1 MRAQVRYILI
11 VAALLVLSASADAQ
25 RQVSPEPTQL
35 PVRRVVLYKSGVGF
49 FEHLGTVTGSGEIA
63 IQFTSGQLN
72 DALKSLTALDLDQ
85 GAISAIS
92 YNSVAP
98 IEQQLAALRLP
109 LGTNPSALGLYEALR
124 GTRVEVHSRTGTMV
138 GRILSVERHDRTGTN
153 GSEPVDVL
161 TVVADDGAVRSV
173 TLGPEVS
180 VRIDERDVRGELG
193 RYLSVIAAGRG
204 QDVRRMVISTSGA
217 GTRRLVVSYISE
229 VPVWKSTYRLVLPD
243 RAADTPLL
251 QGWAIVDNTVGE
263 DWTNVEL
270 SLVAGAPQ
278 SFIQEISQPFY
289 TRRPVVALPNT
300 VQRTPQTHESTL
312 AAGGSAVR
320 GTVRDASGAALP
332 GVTVQLRDG
341 SGNIVAG
348 AITDSNGQYELPG
361 GDGSYSVVALLPGF
375 QTTQRNIAIT
385 SGSSAQADLTMSV
398 GSLQEA
404 VTVSG
409 DTARAN
415 LRTAGGRGGVVGG
428 VIGGLPAPAAAPT
441 AAPQEIR
448 QALQDRV
455 SAASAQELGDLF
467 EYKLKAPVTI
477 RKNQSALVP
486 ILSSTVEAERV
497 SMWRGAPGNG
507 RPLRAVWLTNG
518 TGLTLDGG
526 PLSII
531 EANAFAG
538 EGLIEP
544 LKPAEKRLVSY
555 GTDLAVTVDARLDQS
570 SGRFTRVTAREG
582 VMIAQQE
589 ERNQWV
595 YRVRNEDTTSRTL
608 IVEHPV
614 RPGWTLA
621 PTPAPAEITVT
632 AARFRVTVPAKG
644 ETTLTVSE
652 RRVLDTR
659 YSLDQVDERLMTTIT
674 QRGILPDAL
683 RQALQPVLDKR
694 AELAAAERE
703 LTDFNNQINA
713 IGQDQA
719 RVRQNLQVLKGSA
732 EEKALVKRYT
742 TELNAQEDRLAA
754 VRKQLADATLRR
766 DARRAELSQ
775 LIQRLTFVLDAPA
788 TP

>member
-1 MRAQVRYILI
+1 MKWGVGYSALAQEPISLAEVIVRAQVRNILI
-11 VAALLVLSASADAQ
+11 VAALLVMSAAAGAQ
-25 RQVSPEPTQL
+25 RPVSSEPTQL

-49 FEHLGTVTGSGEIA
+49 FEHLGNVSGSGEIA

-72 DALKSLTALDLDQ
+72 DALKSLTALDLDR

-124 GTRVEVHSRTGTMV
+124 GTRVEVRSRTGTMV
-138 GRILSVERHDRTGTN
+138 GRVLSVERHDRTGTN
-153 GSEPVDVL
+153 GTSEPVDVL
-161 TVVADDGAVRSV
+161 TVVAEDGAVRSV
-173 TLGPEVS
+173 TIGPEVS

-204 QDVRRMVISTSGA
+204 QDVRRMVISTTGT
-217 GTRRLVVSYISE
+217 GTRRLLVSYISE

-243 RAADTPLL
+243 SAAEKPLL

-289 TRRPVVALPNT
+289 TRRPVVALPGS

-312 AAGGSAVR
+312 QSASPGPVAETITVTGDSPRLDIANQRAAA
-320 GTVRDASGAALP
+320 
-332 GVTVQLRDG
+332 
-341 SGNIVAG
+341 
-348 AITDSNGQYELPG
+348 
-361 GDGSYSVVALLPGF
+361 
-375 QTTQRNIAIT
+375 
-385 SGSSAQADLTMSV
+385 
-398 GSLQEA
+398 
-404 VTVSG
+404 
-409 DTARAN
+409 
-415 LRTAGGRGGVVGG
+415 RGGVAGG
-428 VIGGLPAPAAAPT
+428 MVGGLPAPPAAPT
-441 AAPQEIR
+441 FAPQDVR
-448 QALQDRV
+448 QARDESAV
-455 SAASAQELGDLF
+455 AASAQELGDLF
-467 EYKLKAPVTI
+467 EYKLKQPVTI
-477 RKNQSALVP
+477 RKNQSAMVP
-486 ILSSTVEAERV
+486 ILSSAVEAERV

-526 PLSII
+526 SLSII

-555 GTDLAVTVDARLDQS
+555 GTDLAVTVDSRLDQS

-608 IVEHPV
+608 IVEHPI

-621 PTPAPAEITVT
+621 PTPAPAETTVS
-632 AARFRVTVPAKG
+632 AARFRVTVPTKG

-659 YSLDQVDERLMTTIT
+659 YSLDQVDDRLIATIT

-703 LTDFNNQINA
+703 VTDFNNQINT

-742 TELNAQEDRLAA
+742 TELNAQEDRLLV
-754 VRKQLADATLRR
+754 VRKQLADATMRR
-766 DARRAELSQ
+766 DARRTELSQ
-775 LIQRLTFVLDAPA
+775 LIQRLTFTLDGPAA